1 MGNTVTK
8 ESDASAHSRASAS
21 RIKTSGRDLDSKSR
35 YTNTGSHHSGNH
47 SRSYSNGNRSTH
59 YTDAHSNGSSAHAG
73 APSHHSH
80 HSHHHSRHRHS
91 RKRNAKDYEMIIDP
105 NETVDGG
112 LLFPQGVYHGPQDF
126 KVSAVREAIVRRKLA
141 PFYKGLDSV
150 EPEWSDEE
158 LLEHV
163 KTLEPSNP
171 PKPGQPGPATP
182 TQLIWL
188 YRNTHECPICFL
200 VYPRLNNTRC
210 CGQGICTE
218 CFVQIKRNPPHPPYN
233 DNNEAADVLD
243 LYSEP
248 SDCPYCAQSDL
259 GVTFDAPPFE
269 WGLPC
274 PDPSELATS
283 VLTRTH
289 TTLSGTRPGGK
300 EYGGPFLTKE
310 EQSKP
315 SSTSPPMDFSKG
327 VTVDMIRPDWEEK
340 LASARRRLARK
351 DRAARMLHLSAL
363 IPNEEDAPH
372 FTVSSSP
379 HNNSIHEFA
388 YSA

>member
-1 MGNTVTK
+1 MGNTITK
-8 ESDASAHSRASAS
+8 ESDASSYYRENSTRVKAGS
-21 RIKTSGRDLDSKSR
+21 RDLDNRSR
-35 YTNTGSHHSGNH
+35 YANGSSHHSGRH
-47 SRSYSNGNRSTH
+47 SRSSSNGNGSKNCSESLNH
-59 YTDAHSNGSSAHAG
+59 GSSVHIT
-73 APSHHSH
+73 PHPHHSH
-80 HSHHHSRHRHS
+80 HQSRHRHG
-91 RKRNAKDYEMIIDP
+91 RKRNAKDYEMIFDP

-126 KVSAVREAIVRRKLA
+126 KVTAVREAIVRRKLA

-150 EPEWSDEE
+150 EPDWSDEE
-158 LLEHV
+158 LLKNI
-163 KTLEPSNP
+163 KTLKPFNP

-243 LYSEP
+243 LFSEP
-248 SDCPYCAQSDL
+248 ADCPYCAQSDL

-269 WGLPC
+269 WGLRC
-274 PDPSELATS
+274 PDPSEPVTS
-283 VLTRTH
+283 VLTQTSS
-289 TTLSGTRPGGK
+289 TNLGSSSGGK
-300 EYGGPFLTKE
+300 QFGGPFMSNE
-310 EQSKP
+310 NQN
-315 SSTSPPMDFSKG
+315 SSTKQPTMDFSKG

-363 IPNEEDAPH
+363 IPNEADAPH
-372 FTVSSSP
+372 FSVSSSP
-379 HNNSIHEFA
+379 PNNSIHEFA